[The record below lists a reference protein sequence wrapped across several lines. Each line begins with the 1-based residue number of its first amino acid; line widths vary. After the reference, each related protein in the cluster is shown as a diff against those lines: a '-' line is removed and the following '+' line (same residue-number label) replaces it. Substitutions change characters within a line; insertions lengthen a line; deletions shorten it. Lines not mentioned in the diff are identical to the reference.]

1 LQSAATGGDTASV
14 SYLEIAPAPALAPW
28 VECYWR
34 LRSSTP
40 LPEGVRSV
48 LPDGCMDILFSFG
61 DPPRRASGETSPPRF
76 IVGTMTRPAQF
87 VGGGRPDI
95 IGIRF
100 RPGAAPAFLGMPASE
115 LTDGSAEL
123 EAAWAG
129 RATEL
134 WEKLALASDPDRARL
149 LDAVLGALL
158 PGALADADRAVLH
171 AVRLLAQ
178 PTWQGDGIELAEEAG
193 LGRRQLERRFRAAVG
208 VSPAAFR
215 RIARARRALAALRER
230 PDGSLASIAV
240 AAGYYD
246 QPHLT
251 RELRALTGRT
261 PGAWQDD
268 ASVQEPGKRPR

>member
-1 LQSAATGGDTASV
+1 VL
-14 SYLEIAPAPALAPW
+14 LAPAL
-28 VECYWR
+28 
-34 LRSSTP
+34 STP
-40 LPEGVRSV
+40 LPPGVRTV

-61 DPPRRASGETSPPRF
+61 DPPRNVSGATSPARF
-76 IVGTMTRPAQF
+76 IVGTMTRPAHF
-87 VGGGRPDI
+87 AGGGRPDI

-100 RPGAAPAFLGMPASE
+100 KPGAAPAFLGMPATE

-123 EAAWAG
+123 EAAWAERG
-129 RATEL
+129 TEL
-134 WEKLALASDPDRARL
+134 WEKLAPPASDAERTGL

-158 PGALADADRAVLH
+158 PGVHAETDRAVLH

-178 PTWQGDGIELAEEAG
+178 PSWQGDGIDLAEETG

-208 VSPAAFR
+208 ISPAAFR
-215 RIARARRALAALRER
+215 RIARARRALSALRDR

-240 AAGYYD
+240 ATGYYD

-251 RELRALTGRT
+251 RELRAITGRT

-268 ASVQEPGKRPR
+268 ASVQEPGEGSR